1 MAGQS
6 RGGFCFPKNRTGR
19 STFISKDGFLL
30 APFHILKPVLGSAG
44 TATRALVTMAVIL
57 GWKGGCEAVRGHVFP
72 VAREAE
78 DENGFGI
85 GLSL

>member
-1 MAGQS
+1 M
-6 RGGFCFPKNRTGR
+6 
-19 STFISKDGFLL
+19 
-30 APFHILKPVLGSAG
+30 
-44 TATRALVTMAVIL
+44 TMAVVL
-57 GWKGGCEAVRGHVFP
+57 GWKRGCEAVRGHVFP